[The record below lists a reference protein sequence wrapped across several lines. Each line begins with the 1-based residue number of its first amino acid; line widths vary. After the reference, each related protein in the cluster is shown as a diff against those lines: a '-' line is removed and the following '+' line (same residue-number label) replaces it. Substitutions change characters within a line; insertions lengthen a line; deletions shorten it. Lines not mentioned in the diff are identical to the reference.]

1 MAHSLDVLKFYEQ
14 DVKPAIE
21 KNSNEYIQNLI
32 KTADFNHD
40 SVSKFENSIA
50 KDSKQIDAYNKR
62 IINKSWFGGLLWFF
76 LIAAITTIGIETEIG
91 GKFKAIAKLSAANP
105 TSPKPWPII
114 E

>member
-62 IINKSWFGGLLWFF
+62 IINKS
-76 LIAAITTIGIETEIG
+76 
-91 GKFKAIAKLSAANP
+91 
-105 TSPKPWPII
+105 
-114 E
+114 